1 MKCYLCV
8 SNPINF
14 ASFSSD
20 INITINAL
28 NVCQLN
34 RQLIK
39 SRHQIRDLLYP
50 IAASIFWAL
59 RRKNIMCL
67 IFLSNFFVLISE
79 WLIHVSYVFNKKHTT
94 NFRNSLCTST
104 GNYSWLVI
112 TAYFLYVLHSHV
124 FKMYK
129 VI

>member
-28 NVCQLN
+28 NVCQFN
-34 RQLIK
+34 HQLIK
-39 SRHQIRDLLYP
+39 SRHQIRDLSYP
-50 IAASIFWAL
+50 ISLSIFWAL
-59 RRKNIMCL
+59 RRKNIMFL
-67 IFLSNFFVLISE
+67 IFLNNFFVLILE

>member
-20 INITINAL
+20 MNISISAL
-28 NVCQLN
+28 NVCQSN

-39 SRHQIRDLLYP
+39 SRHQIRDLSYP
-50 IAASIFWAL
+50 VSLSIFWAL
-59 RRKNIMCL
+59 RRKNIMLLICL
-67 IFLSNFFVLISE
+67 LILE

-124 FKMYK
+124 IFFFKMYK